1 MKKIFIF
8 LLSLFI
14 CLPIANAVSDVNYDV
29 EEILIDATLD
39 KIGNLN
45 VKEIIVLDGS
55 FNGYIRDLVYKNYN
69 LDRFDGTKESFY
81 QSDIYNGS
89 SIELIKVGKINYN
102 KNDDFDNF
110 NNNITTFYQGYG
122 YPGDSGVY
130 ELSYL
135 SNGLSIKMFNETY
148 KSTTAFYI
156 EYIIEDVAVLHNDVA
171 EIYYNF
177 IGENFDDDIKN
188 IEIRVKLSEIT
199 NGEVRVW
206 AHGPLNGEV
215 DIYKENGMNYGVI
228 ASIQDLDKNT
238 PVDIRMTYPKELNN
252 STKTSG
258 IDALDYILEV
268 ETERADEANRQ
279 RAYYKTIVIAC
290 AVFTGLYLAGLV
302 YLSLTAYKK
311 HDKEHKSEFNN
322 EYNREIIEDYDVP
335 IVEYIM
341 DKNITSNAFSAQ
353 IMNLIYKKKI
363 SVEKDEKKKNNYTF
377 KRINEEN
384 INPNESKIM
393 KLLFDEIGK
402 NNTVTSKEITKYSK
416 ITSSSGNNEF
426 LNNFNLWKNSVI
438 ADAKKEAF
446 YEKNSKKTL
455 YILYG
460 VLGFIVAYLDIIV
473 LESAIAFFVVG
484 IVSLVYLIYIVTIR
498 KRTVKGNEHY
508 VRWKAFKNF
517 LLDFGRFEEKDL
529 PEIILWEKY
538 LVYATV
544 LGVADKVSKAM
555 QVKLDSMPNASY
567 TAGDFV
573 FDYYLYTSL
582 SRDLNRTISRSYS
595 SAVSAVNAARSRNS
609 SGGGFGG
616 GFSGGGGF
624 GGGGGGGRGF

>member
-29 EEILIDATLD
+29 EEILIDANLD
-39 KIGNLN
+39 KEGNLN

-69 LDRFDGTKESFY
+69 LNSFDGTKESFY

-89 SIELIKVGKINYN
+89 NIELIKVGKINYN
-102 KNDDFDNF
+102 KSDDFDNF

-122 YPGDSGVY
+122 YSGDSGVY

-156 EYIIEDVAVLHNDVA
+156 EYVIDDVAVLHNDVA
-171 EIYYNF
+171 ELYYNF
-177 IGENFDDDIKN
+177 IGEEFDDDISSVK
-188 IEIRVKLSEIT
+188 IRVKLPEKTS
-199 NGEVRVW
+199 GEVRVW
-206 AHGPLNGEV
+206 AHGPLNGEI
-215 DIYKENGMNYGVI
+215 DIYKEDGYNYGAI
-228 ASIQDLDKNT
+228 ASIDNLSRNT
-238 PVDIRMTYPKELNN
+238 AVDIRMVYPKDYL
-252 STKTSG
+252 STNKTSNVN
-258 IDALDYILEV
+258 ALDYILEV
-268 ETERADEANRQ
+268 ETERANEANSK
-279 RAYYKTIVIAC
+279 RAYYKTITIAVT
-290 AVFTGLYLAGLV
+290 AISVFYIIGLII
-302 YLSLTAYKK
+302 LTIKAYKK
-311 HDKEHKSEFNN
+311 HDKEYKSDFKN
-322 EYNREIIEDYDVP
+322 EYNREIIEEYDVP

-341 DKNITSNAFSAQ
+341 DKNVTSNAFSAQ
-353 IMNLIYKKKI
+353 VMNLIYKKKI

-402 NNTVTSKEITKYSK
+402 DNTVTTKEITAYSK
-416 ITSSSGNNEF
+416 VTSKSGNNEF
-426 LNNFNLWKNSVI
+426 LNNFNGWKNSVI
-438 ADAKKEAF
+438 SDAKKEQF
-446 YEKNSKKTL
+446 YETNNKKGL
-455 YILYG
+455 YFLYG
-460 VLGFIVAYLDIIV
+460 FLGFFIAYLVASV
-473 LESAIAFFVVG
+473 LENGFFAFITVILTVIF
-484 IVSLVYLIYIVTIR
+484 IIYIATIK
-498 KRTVKGNEHY
+498 KRTVRGNEHY
-508 VRWKAFKNF
+508 VRWKAFKKF
-517 LLDFGRFEEKDL
+517 LLDFGRFDEKDL

-555 QVKLDSMPNASY
+555 QVKLDQMPSTTY
-567 TAGDFV
+567 STGDFII
-573 FDYYLYTSL
+573 DYYLYSSL
-582 SRDLNRTISRSYS
+582 CRDLNRTISHSYS
-595 SAVSAVNAARSRNS
+595 GAVSAVNAARSRSS

>member
-1 MKKIFIF
+1 MKKLLII

-14 CLPIANAVSDVNYDV
+14 SLPIVNAVSNVNYDV
-29 EEILIDATLD
+29 EEILMDATLD
-39 KIGNLN
+39 KEGNLN
-45 VKEIIVLDGS
+45 IKEIIVLDGS
-55 FNGYIRDLVYKNYN
+55 FNGYIRDLTYKNYN
-69 LDRFDGTKESFY
+69 LNSFNGTIDSFY

-89 SIELIKVGKINYN
+89 NIELIQVGLVNYN
-102 KNDDFDNF
+102 KNDEFDNF
-110 NNNITTFYQGYG
+110 NKNITTFYKGYG
-122 YPGDSGVY
+122 TTGDKGIY

-135 SNGLSIKMFNETY
+135 TNGLSIKMFNETY

-171 EIYYNF
+171 ELYYNF
-177 IGENFDDDIKN
+177 IGEQFDDYISSVK
-188 IEIRVKLSEIT
+188 IRVKIPEKT
-199 NGEVRVW
+199 NGDVRVW
-206 AHGPLNGEV
+206 AHGPLNGEI
-215 DIYKENGMNYGVI
+215 DIYKDGEYNYGAI
-228 ASIQDLDKNT
+228 ASIKELNSNT
-238 PVDIRMTYPKELNN
+238 PVDIRMVYPKEYLTTN
-252 STKTSG
+252 KTSNVN
-258 IDALDYILEV
+258 ALDYILEV
-268 ETERADEANRQ
+268 ETERANEANNK
-279 RAYYKTIVIAC
+279 RAYYKAITGFVTVLSILYILGLIILTIK
-290 AVFTGLYLAGLV
+290 
-302 YLSLTAYKK
+302 AYKK
-311 HDKEHKSEFNN
+311 HDKEYTSKFKN

-353 IMNLIYKKKI
+353 VMNLIYKRKI
-363 SVEKDEKKKNNYTF
+363 SVEKDGKKKNNYIF

-426 LNNFNLWKNSVI
+426 LNNFNLWKNSII

-460 VLGFIVAYLDIIV
+460 ILGFIVAYLDIIV

-498 KRTVKGNEHY
+498 KRTVRGNEHY
-508 VRWKAFKNF
+508 VRWKAFKKF
-517 LLDFGRFEEKDL
+517 LLDFGRFDEKDL

>member
-1 MKKIFIF
+1 M
-8 LLSLFI
+8 
-14 CLPIANAVSDVNYDV
+14 
-29 EEILIDATLD
+29 
-39 KIGNLN
+39 
-45 VKEIIVLDGS
+45 
-55 FNGYIRDLVYKNYN
+55 
-69 LDRFDGTKESFY
+69 
-81 QSDIYNGS
+81 
-89 SIELIKVGKINYN
+89 
-102 KNDDFDNF
+102 
-110 NNNITTFYQGYG
+110 
-122 YPGDSGVY
+122 
-130 ELSYL
+130 
-135 SNGLSIKMFNETY
+135 
-148 KSTTAFYI
+148 
-156 EYIIEDVAVLHNDVA
+156 
-171 EIYYNF
+171 
-177 IGENFDDDIKN
+177 
-188 IEIRVKLSEIT
+188 
-199 NGEVRVW
+199 
-206 AHGPLNGEV
+206 
-215 DIYKENGMNYGVI
+215 
-228 ASIQDLDKNT
+228 
-238 PVDIRMTYPKELNN
+238 
-252 STKTSG
+252 
-258 IDALDYILEV
+258 
-268 ETERADEANRQ
+268 
-279 RAYYKTIVIAC
+279 
-290 AVFTGLYLAGLV
+290 
-302 YLSLTAYKK
+302 
-311 HDKEHKSEFNN
+311 
-322 EYNREIIEDYDVP
+322 P

-353 IMNLIYKKKI
+353 IMNLIYKKKV
-363 SVEKDEKKKNNYTF
+363 SVEKDSKDNKNYIF
-377 KRINEEN
+377 KRLNEEN
-384 INPNESKIM
+384 INENEKRIM

-438 ADAKKEAF
+438 ADAKKEEF

>member
-29 EEILIDATLD
+29 KEILIDANLD
-39 KIGNLN
+39 KEGNLN

-69 LDRFDGTKESFY
+69 LNSFDGTKESFY

-89 SIELIKVGKINYN
+89 NIELIKVGKINYN
-102 KNDDFDNF
+102 KSDDFDNF

-122 YPGDSGVY
+122 YSGDSGVY

-135 SNGLSIKMFNETY
+135 STGLSIKMFNETY

-156 EYIIEDVAVLHNDVA
+156 EYVIEDVAVLHNDVA
-171 EIYYNF
+171 ELYYNF
-177 IGENFDDDIKN
+177 IGEEFDDDISSVK
-188 IEIRVKLSEIT
+188 IRVKLPEETS
-199 NGEVRVW
+199 GEVRVW
-206 AHGPLNGEV
+206 AHGPLNGEI
-215 DIYKENGMNYGVI
+215 DIYKEDGYNYGAI
-228 ASIQDLDKNT
+228 ASINNLSRNT
-238 PVDIRMTYPKELNN
+238 AVDIRMVYPKDYLSNN
-252 STKTSG
+252 KTSNVN
-258 IDALDYILEV
+258 ALDYILEV
-268 ETERADEANRQ
+268 ETERANEANSK
-279 RAYYKTIVIAC
+279 RAYYKTITIAVT
-290 AVFTGLYLAGLV
+290 AISIFYIIGLII
-302 YLSLTAYKK
+302 LTIKAYKK
-311 HDKEHKSEFNN
+311 HDKEYKSDFKN

-353 IMNLIYKKKI
+353 VMNLIYKKKI
-363 SVEKDEKKKNNYTF
+363 SVEKDGKKKNNYTF

-402 NNTVTSKEITKYSK
+402 DNTVTTKEITAYSK
-416 ITSSSGNNEF
+416 VTSKSGNNEF
-426 LNNFNLWKNSVI
+426 LNNFNAWKNSVI
-438 ADAKKEAF
+438 SDAKKEQF
-446 YEKNSKKTL
+446 YETNNKKGL
-455 YILYG
+455 YFLYG
-460 VLGFIVAYLDIIV
+460 FLGFFVAYLVASV
-473 LESAIAFFVVG
+473 LENGFFAFITVILTVIF
-484 IVSLVYLIYIVTIR
+484 IIYIATIK
-498 KRTVKGNEHY
+498 KRTVRGNEHY
-508 VRWKAFKNF
+508 VRWKAFKKF
-517 LLDFGRFEEKDL
+517 LLDFGRFDEKDL

-595 SAVSAVNAARSRNS
+595 SAVSAVNAARSRSS

>member
-1 MKKIFIF
+1 MKKLLII

-14 CLPIANAVSDVNYDV
+14 SLPIVNAVSNVNYDV
-29 EEILIDATLD
+29 EEILMDATLD
-39 KIGNLN
+39 KEGNLN
-45 VKEIIVLDGS
+45 IKEIIVLDGS
-55 FNGYIRDLVYKNYN
+55 FNGYIRDLTYKNYN
-69 LDRFDGTKESFY
+69 LNSFNGTIDSFY

-89 SIELIKVGKINYN
+89 NIELIQVGLVNYN
-102 KNDDFDNF
+102 KNDEFDNF
-110 NNNITTFYQGYG
+110 NKNITTFYKGYG
-122 YPGDSGVY
+122 TTGDKGIY

-135 SNGLSIKMFNETY
+135 TNGLSIKMFNETY

-171 EIYYNF
+171 ELYYNF
-177 IGENFDDDIKN
+177 IGEQFDDYISSVK
-188 IEIRVKLSEIT
+188 IRVKIPEKT
-199 NGEVRVW
+199 NGDVRVW
-206 AHGPLNGEV
+206 AHGPLNGEI
-215 DIYKENGMNYGVI
+215 DIYKDGEYNYGAI
-228 ASIQDLDKNT
+228 ASIKELNSNT
-238 PVDIRMTYPKELNN
+238 PVDIRMVYPKEYLTTN
-252 STKTSG
+252 KTSNVN
-258 IDALDYILEV
+258 ALDYILEV
-268 ETERADEANRQ
+268 ETERANEANNK
-279 RAYYKTIVIAC
+279 RAYYKAITGFVTVLSILYILGLIILTIK
-290 AVFTGLYLAGLV
+290 
-302 YLSLTAYKK
+302 AYKK
-311 HDKEHKSEFNN
+311 HDKEHKSEFKN

-353 IMNLIYKKKI
+353 VMNLIYKRKI
-363 SVEKDEKKKNNYTF
+363 SVEKDGKKKNNYIF

-426 LNNFNLWKNSVI
+426 LNNFNLWKNSII

-460 VLGFIVAYLDIIV
+460 ILGFIVAYLDIIV

-498 KRTVKGNEHY
+498 KRTVRGNEHY
-508 VRWKAFKNF
+508 VRWKAFKKF
-517 LLDFGRFEEKDL
+517 LLDFGRFDEKDL

-538 LVYATV
+538 LVYATL

>member
-29 EEILIDATLD
+29 NEILIDSTLD
-39 KIGNLN
+39 KEGNLY

-69 LDRFDGTKESFY
+69 LNSFDGTKESFY

-89 SIELIKVGKINYN
+89 NIELIKVGKINYN

-122 YPGDSGVY
+122 YPEDSGVY

-171 EIYYNF
+171 ELYYNF

-258 IDALDYILEV
+258 INALDYILEV

-290 AVFTGLYLAGLV
+290 AVFTGLYLAGLI

-353 IMNLIYKKKI
+353 VMNLIYKKKI

-426 LNNFNLWKNSVI
+426 LNNFNL
-438 ADAKKEAF
+438 
-446 YEKNSKKTL
+446 
-455 YILYG
+455 
-460 VLGFIVAYLDIIV
+460 
-473 LESAIAFFVVG
+473 
-484 IVSLVYLIYIVTIR
+484 
-498 KRTVKGNEHY
+498 
-508 VRWKAFKNF
+508 
-517 LLDFGRFEEKDL
+517 
-529 PEIILWEKY
+529 
-538 LVYATV
+538 
-544 LGVADKVSKAM
+544 
-555 QVKLDSMPNASY
+555 
-567 TAGDFV
+567 
-573 FDYYLYTSL
+573 
-582 SRDLNRTISRSYS
+582 
-595 SAVSAVNAARSRNS
+595 
-609 SGGGFGG
+609 
-616 GFSGGGGF
+616 
-624 GGGGGGGRGF
+624 

>member
-1 MKKIFIF
+1 MKKLLII

-14 CLPIANAVSDVNYDV
+14 SLPIVNAVSNVNYDV
-29 EEILIDATLD
+29 EEILMDATLD
-39 KIGNLN
+39 KEGNLN
-45 VKEIIVLDGS
+45 IKEIIVLDGS
-55 FNGYIRDLVYKNYN
+55 FNGYIRDLTYKNYN
-69 LDRFDGTKESFY
+69 LNSFNGTIDSFY

-89 SIELIKVGKINYN
+89 NIELIQVGLVNYN
-102 KNDDFDNF
+102 KNDEFDNF
-110 NNNITTFYQGYG
+110 NKNITTFYKGYG
-122 YPGDSGVY
+122 TTGDKGIY

-135 SNGLSIKMFNETY
+135 TNGLSIKMFNETY

-171 EIYYNF
+171 ELYYNF
-177 IGENFDDDIKN
+177 IGEQFDDYISSVK
-188 IEIRVKLSEIT
+188 IRVKIPEKT
-199 NGEVRVW
+199 NGDVRVW
-206 AHGPLNGEV
+206 AHGPLNGEI
-215 DIYKENGMNYGVI
+215 DIYKDGEYNYGAI
-228 ASIQDLDKNT
+228 ASIKELNSNT
-238 PVDIRMTYPKELNN
+238 PVDIRMVYPKEYLTTN
-252 STKTSG
+252 KTSNVN
-258 IDALDYILEV
+258 ALDYILEV
-268 ETERADEANRQ
+268 ETERANEANNK
-279 RAYYKTIVIAC
+279 RAYYKAITGFVTVLSILYILGLIILTIK
-290 AVFTGLYLAGLV
+290 
-302 YLSLTAYKK
+302 AYKK
-311 HDKEHKSEFNN
+311 HDKEYTSKFKN

-353 IMNLIYKKKI
+353 VMNLIYKRKI
-363 SVEKDEKKKNNYTF
+363 SVEKDGKKKNNYIF

-426 LNNFNLWKNSVI
+426 LNNFNLWKNSII

-460 VLGFIVAYLDIIV
+460 ILGFIVAYLDIIV

>member
-29 EEILIDATLD
+29 KEILIDANLD
-39 KIGNLN
+39 KEGNLN

-69 LDRFDGTKESFY
+69 LNSFDGTKESFY

-89 SIELIKVGKINYN
+89 NIELIKVGKINYN
-102 KNDDFDNF
+102 KSDDFDNF

-122 YPGDSGVY
+122 YSGDSGVY

-156 EYIIEDVAVLHNDVA
+156 EYVIEDVAVLHNDVS
-171 EIYYNF
+171 ELYYNF
-177 IGENFDDDIKN
+177 IGENFDDDISSVK
-188 IEIRVKLSEIT
+188 IRVKLPEKTS
-199 NGEVRVW
+199 GDVRVW
-206 AHGPLNGEV
+206 AHGPLNGEI
-215 DIYKENGMNYGVI
+215 DIYKEDGYNYGAI
-228 ASIQDLDKNT
+228 ASIDDLNRNT
-238 PVDIRMTYPKELNN
+238 AVDIRMVYPKDYL
-252 STKTSG
+252 STNKTSNVN
-258 IDALDYILEV
+258 ALDYILEV
-268 ETERADEANRQ
+268 ETERANEANSK
-279 RAYYKTIVIAC
+279 RAYYKTITIAVT
-290 AVFTGLYLAGLV
+290 AIFVFYIIGLII
-302 YLSLTAYKK
+302 LTIKAYKK
-311 HDKEHKSEFNN
+311 HDKEYKSDFKN
-322 EYNREIIEDYDVP
+322 EYNREIIEEYDVP

-353 IMNLIYKKKI
+353 VMNLIYKKKI

-402 NNTVTSKEITKYSK
+402 DNTVTTKEITAYSK
-416 ITSSSGNNEF
+416 VTSKSGNNEF
-426 LNNFNLWKNSVI
+426 LNNFNAWKNSI
-438 ADAKKEAF
+438 ISDAKKEQF
-446 YEKNSKKTL
+446 YETNNKKGL
-455 YILYG
+455 YFLYG
-460 VLGFIVAYLDIIV
+460 FLGFFVAYLVASV
-473 LESAIAFFVVG
+473 LENGFFAFITVILTVIF
-484 IVSLVYLIYIVTIR
+484 IIYIAIIK
-498 KRTVKGNEHY
+498 KRTVRGNEHY
-508 VRWKAFKNF
+508 VRWKAFKKF
-517 LLDFGRFEEKDL
+517 LLDFGRFDEKDL

-555 QVKLDSMPNASY
+555 QVKLDQMPNTTYS
-567 TAGDFV
+567 TGDFII
-573 FDYYLYTSL
+573 DYYLYSSL
-582 SRDLNRTISRSYS
+582 CRDLNRTISHSYS
-595 SAVSAVNAARSRNS
+595 GAVSAVNAARSRSS

>member
-29 EEILIDATLD
+29 KEILIDANLD
-39 KIGNLN
+39 KEGNLN

-69 LDRFDGTKESFY
+69 LNSFDGTKESFY

-89 SIELIKVGKINYN
+89 NIELIKVGKINYN
-102 KNDDFDNF
+102 KSDDFDNF

-122 YPGDSGVY
+122 YSGDSGVY

-135 SNGLSIKMFNETY
+135 STGLSIKMFNETY

-156 EYIIEDVAVLHNDVA
+156 EYVIDDVAVLHNDVA
-171 EIYYNF
+171 ELYYNF
-177 IGENFDDDIKN
+177 IGEEFDDDISSVK
-188 IEIRVKLSEIT
+188 IRVKLPEETS
-199 NGEVRVW
+199 GEVRVW
-206 AHGPLNGEV
+206 AHGPLNGEI
-215 DIYKENGMNYGVI
+215 DIYKEDGYNYGAI
-228 ASIQDLDKNT
+228 ASIDDLNRNT
-238 PVDIRMTYPKELNN
+238 AVDIRMVYPKDYL
-252 STKTSG
+252 STNKTSNVN
-258 IDALDYILEV
+258 ALDYILEV
-268 ETERADEANRQ
+268 ETERANEANSK
-279 RAYYKTIVIAC
+279 RAYYKTITIAVT
-290 AVFTGLYLAGLV
+290 AISIFYIIGLII
-302 YLSLTAYKK
+302 LTIKAYKK
-311 HDKEHKSEFNN
+311 HDKEYKSDFKN
-322 EYNREIIEDYDVP
+322 EYNREIIEEYDVP

-353 IMNLIYKKKI
+353 VMNLIYKKKI

-402 NNTVTSKEITKYSK
+402 DNTVTTKEITAYSK
-416 ITSSSGNNEF
+416 VTSKSGDNEF
-426 LNNFNLWKNSVI
+426 LNNFNGWKNSVI
-438 ADAKKEAF
+438 SDAKKEQF
-446 YEKNSKKTL
+446 YETNNKKGL
-455 YILYG
+455 YFLYG
-460 VLGFIVAYLDIIV
+460 FLGFFVAYLVASV
-473 LESAIAFFVVG
+473 LENGFFAFITVILTVIF
-484 IVSLVYLIYIVTIR
+484 IIYIATIK
-498 KRTVKGNEHY
+498 KRTARGNEHY
-508 VRWKAFKNF
+508 VRWKAFKKF
-517 LLDFGRFEEKDL
+517 LLDFGRFDEKDL

-555 QVKLDSMPNASY
+555 QVKLDQMPNTTYS
-567 TAGDFV
+567 TGDFII
-573 FDYYLYTSL
+573 DYYLYSSL
-582 SRDLNRTISRSYS
+582 CRDLNRTISHSYS
-595 SAVSAVNAARSRNS
+595 GAVSAVNAARSRSS

>member
-1 MKKIFIF
+1 MKKILLILISIF
-8 LLSLFI
+8 LFI
-14 CLPIANAVSDVNYDV
+14 PSINAVTDVNYSV
-29 EEILIDATLD
+29 EEILIDSTLD
-39 KIGNLN
+39 KEGNLT
-45 VKEIIVLDGS
+45 VKEIIVLEGS
-55 FNGYIRDLVYKNYN
+55 FNGYIRDIIYRNSSSKL
-69 LDRFDGTKESFY
+69 FDGTKDSFY
-81 QSDIYNGS
+81 QSDIYNAS
-89 SIELIKVGKINYN
+89 SVTLNKVGTINY
-102 KNDDFDNF
+102 DSSLGFSNF
-110 NNNITTFYQGYG
+110 NNNISLSYEGYG
-122 YPGDSGVY
+122 YSGDKGIY
-130 ELSYL
+130 ELSHL
-135 SNGLSIKMFNETY
+135 TNGLSIKMFNETY
-148 KSTTAFYI
+148 NSTTAFYL
-156 EYIIEDVAVLHNDVA
+156 EYTLYSVAVLHNDVA

-290 AVFTGLYLAGLV
+290 AVFTGLYLAGLI

-353 IMNLIYKKKI
+353 IMNLIYKKKV
-363 SVEKDEKKKNNYTF
+363 SVEKDSKDNKNYIF
-377 KRINEEN
+377 KRLNEEN
-384 INPNESKIM
+384 INENEKRIM

-595 SAVSAVNAARSRNS
+595 SAVSAVNAAKSRSS

>member
-29 EEILIDATLD
+29 EEILIDANLD
-39 KIGNLN
+39 KEGNLN

-69 LDRFDGTKESFY
+69 LNSFDGTKESFY

-89 SIELIKVGKINYN
+89 NIELIKVGKINYN
-102 KNDDFDNF
+102 KSDDFDNF

-122 YPGDSGVY
+122 YSGDSGVY

-135 SNGLSIKMFNETY
+135 STGLSIKMFNETY
-148 KSTTAFYI
+148 KSTIAFYI
-156 EYIIEDVAVLHNDVA
+156 EYVIDDVAVLHNDVA
-171 EIYYNF
+171 ELYYNF
-177 IGENFDDDIKN
+177 IGEEFDDDISSVK
-188 IEIRVKLSEIT
+188 IRVKLPEKTS
-199 NGEVRVW
+199 GEVRVW

-215 DIYKENGMNYGVI
+215 DIYKEDGYSYGAI
-228 ASIQDLDKNT
+228 ANINNLSKNT
-238 PVDIRMTYPKELNN
+238 AVDIRMVYPKDYL
-252 STKTSG
+252 STNKTSNVN
-258 IDALDYILEV
+258 ALDYILEV
-268 ETERADEANRQ
+268 ETERANEANSK
-279 RAYYKTIVIAC
+279 RAYYKTITIAVT
-290 AVFTGLYLAGLV
+290 AISIFYIIGLII
-302 YLSLTAYKK
+302 LTIKAYKK
-311 HDKEHKSEFNN
+311 HDKEYKSDFKN
-322 EYNREIIEDYDVP
+322 EYNREIIEEYDVP

-353 IMNLIYKKKI
+353 VMNLIYKKKI
-363 SVEKDEKKKNNYTF
+363 SVKKDEKKKNNYTF

-426 LNNFNLWKNSVI
+426 LNNFNGWKNSVI
-438 ADAKKEAF
+438 SDAKKEGF
-446 YEKNSKKTL
+446 YETNNKKGL
-455 YILYG
+455 YFLYG
-460 VLGFIVAYLDIIV
+460 FLGFFVAYLVASV
-473 LESAIAFFVVG
+473 LENGFFAFITVILTVIF
-484 IVSLVYLIYIVTIR
+484 IIYIATIK
-498 KRTVKGNEHY
+498 KRTVRGNEHY
-508 VRWKAFKNF
+508 VRWKAFEKF
-517 LLDFGRFEEKDL
+517 LLDFGRFDEKDL

-555 QVKLDSMPNASY
+555 QVKLDQMPSTTY
-567 TAGDFV
+567 GTGDFII
-573 FDYYLYTSL
+573 DYYLYSSL
-582 SRDLNRTISRSYS
+582 CRDLNRTISHSYS
-595 SAVSAVNAARSRNS
+595 GAVSAVNAARSRSS